1 MTEPTEQDINTS
13 AQSNVTT
20 VINKVNYKIAI
31 KLSKQSQYFEWE
43 FLMRHKLNSLELW
56 GGSVHDKGLIPV
68 ESEEAYCCILDNIH
82 EDLIKFCMTV
92 ITAEDFGIS
101 LKKNLLG
108 DLFQIRSAV
117 SKH

>member
-1 MTEPTEQDINTS
+1 MTDNPELDTS
-13 AQSNVTT
+13 TQSNVTT

-31 KLSKQSQYFEWE
+31 KLSKQSQYFECE

-56 GGSVHDKGLIPV
+56 GGSVHDKGLIPK

-92 ITAEDFGIS
+92 ITAEGLWKLFKEKFAGRS
-101 LKKNLLG
+101 VSNHCLK
-108 DLFQIRSAV
+108 A
-117 SKH
+117 